1 MKTVRVWGI
10 YYKIRVSP
18 KSKWTKYVGP
28 VGVFALSNM
37 FQDKELVE
45 VLRGRPFFFRT
56 RALARKAAKEL
67 NEICAESWQQCA
79 KYVVRPIELGWKS
92 VGKKAEADQTQ
103 SPQTSKVSAVILD
116 EFSETQNPQMPGI
129 LEGLGKTEEKN

>member
-1 MKTVRVWGI
+1 VKTVRVWGI

-18 KSKWTKYVGP
+18 KSKWTKQVGP

-37 FQDKELVE
+37 FQNKELVD

-56 RALARKAAKEL
+56 RALARNAVKEL

-79 KYVVRPIELGWKS
+79 KYVVRPIELCWKEA
-92 VGKKAEADQTQ
+92 GKKNA
-103 SPQTSKVSAVILD
+103 L
-116 EFSETQNPQMPGI
+116 
-129 LEGLGKTEEKN
+129 